1 MGSRIRDHMRLFL
14 LSILNEDPRLLSL
27 CTLNELTSVFV
38 QEMNIE
44 LSEKS
49 YSNLKHFVC
58 CFLYNLM
65 NEEGIGTNGV
75 DPRVQNNC
83 LPVKN
88 ASSAP
93 PETQRRVV
101 MLSRDEVIAL
111 AAATVIDKTNP
122 VVSASNGGES
132 VSKRIKQ
139 LRQTPL
145 IGTRPTI
152 RTLVNKSAIIN
163 ESNGPSASHV
173 EVTPLR
179 NIQLIPTPR
188 TESSTQKIESFSKSN
203 CARNLL
209 TTISTSN
216 LSAFMSQSSVNDRR
230 SYISAPSSSLNP
242 TSNSIN
248 NIKNISATKTGI
260 TIKRQ
265 LSEAVIS
272 IRPATSRLLDNN

>member
-1 MGSRIRDHMRLFL
+1 MW
-14 LSILNEDPRLLSL
+14 
-27 CTLNELTSVFV
+27 
-38 QEMNIE
+38 
-44 LSEKS
+44 
-49 YSNLKHFVC
+49 
-58 CFLYNLM
+58 
-65 NEEGIGTNGV
+65 
-75 DPRVQNNC
+75 
-83 LPVKN
+83 
-88 ASSAP
+88 SSAP